1 MENKRL
7 GLFVP
12 LELINNQ
19 ELDWVNK
26 ILLSEITSL
35 SKLDKGCYAS
45 NKWLSDFIGMET
57 SSLQRRLKFLV
68 ENGYIITTNK
78 YKGKKCIGRI
88 ITPTG
93 KVMVAKELFMVAT
106 DTSMVASATTM
117 GATATND
124 GSECYHSMGAGND
137 PMITVNNSNIK
148 TFIKTDISTDTNTE
162 KIDDDEWITN
172 YFNEKQIK

>member
-93 KVMVAKELFMVAT
+93 KVMGAK
-106 DTSMVASATTM
+106 DSSMGASATTM

-137 PMITVNNSNIK
+137 PMITDNNSDIK
-148 TFIKTDISTDTNTE
+148 TFIKTDINTE